1 MTNASPNPSPT
12 PAQQTSQQ
20 ASQGTAPQYNPGRVL
35 VTGGSSGL
43 GAAVVQAV
51 VDGGGTPVV
60 LDLQPPADAATPFIQ
75 VDVTDREAVAAAVEQ
90 AATEHGGLDAVVTAA
105 GIDRCG
111 TLDDVPADQW
121 ELVLGVNLLGTVS
134 AARAALPHLRTS
146 HGRLVTIASTLALR
160 GVSDATAYCASK
172 FGVLGFSRALAAETA
187 GQLGVTTIVPGGM
200 DTHFFDD
207 RTEQYRPADNS
218 RLNDPSRVAAA
229 ILFALSQPAG
239 CEVRELLICH
249 EGEDSWP

>member
-1 MTNASPNPSPT
+1 M
-12 PAQQTSQQ
+12 SQDNQ
-20 ASQGTAPQYNPGRVL
+20 KDNPGRVL
-35 VTGGSSGL
+35 ITGGSSGL
-43 GAAVVQAV
+43 GAAVAKAV
-51 VDGGGTPVV
+51 AEAGGTPVV
-60 LDLQPPADAATPFIQ
+60 LDIQAPAEAQAQ
-75 VDVTDREAVAAAVEQ
+75 YYEVDVTDRSAVEHAVEQ
-90 AATEHGGLDAVVTAA
+90 AAAVGGLDAVVTAA

-111 TLDDVPADQW
+111 KLDEVPADQW

-134 AARAALPHLRTS
+134 TARAALPHLEKS

-172 FGVLGFSRALAAETA
+172 FGVLGFSKALAAETA
-187 GQLGVTTIVPGGM
+187 GRLGVTTIIPGGM

-218 RLNDPSRVAAA
+218 RLNDPSRVAGA
-229 ILFALSQPAG
+229 ILFALSQPRG

>member
-1 MTNASPNPSPT
+1 MTNASTPHDATQSNPTQLNPT
-12 PAQQTSQQ
+12 QP
-20 ASQGTAPQYNPGRVL
+20 NPGRVL

-51 VDGGGTPVV
+51 SAAGGTPVV
-60 LDLQPPADAATPFIQ
+60 LDLQPPADPAVSFIR
-75 VDVTDREAVAAAVEQ
+75 VDVTDRPALAAAVDE
-90 AATEHGGLDAVVTAA
+90 AATRLGGLDAVVTAA

-111 TLDDVPADQW
+111 KLDEVPADQW

-134 AARAALPHLRTS
+134 AARAALPHLKDS
-146 HGRLVTIASTLALR
+146 HGRLVVIASTLALR

-187 GQLGVTTIVPGGM
+187 GRLGVTTIIPGGM

-218 RLNDPSRVAAA
+218 RLNDPSRVAAS

>member
-1 MTNASPNPSPT
+1 MT
-12 PAQQTSQQ
+12 QEKD
-20 ASQGTAPQYNPGRVL
+20 NPGRVL

-51 VDGGGTPVV
+51 AEAGGTPIV
-60 LDLQPPADAATPFIQ
+60 LDIQPPRQEGIAFHE
-75 VDVTDREAVAAAVEQ
+75 VDVTDRAAVE
-90 AATEHGGLDAVVTAA
+90 AAVERAAEDGGLDAVITAA

-111 TLDDVPADQW
+111 KLEEVPAEQW

-134 AARAALPHLRTS
+134 TARAALPHLERS
-146 HGRLVTIASTLALR
+146 RGRLVTVASTLALR

-172 FGVLGFSRALAAETA
+172 FGVLGFTRALAAETA
-187 GQLGVTTIVPGGM
+187 GRIGVTTLIPGGM

-218 RLNDPSRVAAA
+218 RLNDPSRVAQA
-229 ILFALSQPAG
+229 ILFALSQPEG
-239 CEVRELLICH
+239 CQVRELLICH